1 MEYLEYKG
9 YIGSIEYSPEDGVFH
24 GKVFGTSALVSYEG
38 NSRETLISDFHAAVD
53 AYLSLANEFGK
64 LRTEEHHA

>member
-1 MEYLEYKG
+1 M
-9 YIGSIEYSPEDGVFH
+9 FH
-24 GKVFGTSALVSYEG
+24 GKVFGISALVSYEG
-38 NSRETLISDFHAAVD
+38 NSREALISDFHAAVD